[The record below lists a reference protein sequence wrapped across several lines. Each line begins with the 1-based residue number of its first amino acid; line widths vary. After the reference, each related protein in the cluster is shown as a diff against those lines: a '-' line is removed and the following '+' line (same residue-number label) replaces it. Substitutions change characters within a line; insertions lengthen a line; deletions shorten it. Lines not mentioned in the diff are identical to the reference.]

1 MSITNNII
9 KIRKFN
15 IIIEIKFFL
24 KISKI
29 MKEKIKSKIIG
40 KASKLTI
47 ANVKKKRITNVII
60 FFIIN

>member
-1 MSITNNII
+1 
-9 KIRKFN
+9 
-15 IIIEIKFFL
+15 
-24 KISKI
+24 

-47 ANVKKKRITNVII
+47 ANVIKKRITNVII